1 MGSAFGQTP
10 AKLIEKYKAMPGAAY
25 ENTTKES
32 LEGLETEDSILS
44 AEDRAKLKKHFKK
57 SEQVQFQNIDEEML
71 AQINQDIKAMK
82 NHELLF
88 ETIRN
93 AGSESLEDSANLIRK
108 VVADILNPTIKMQ
121 CYGKVDGKMVSDLL
135 LRVEIWNTVALS
147 HIDTKI
153 DRDIWMKAM
162 EKSNFYASDN
172 EKAEKAESKEAVKAV
187 EKLTD
192 GIGNIVDIVRA
203 LFRAGREP
211 GKRIKRNQVYGNVL
225 KHVGG
230 ADKSGRLFH
239 RHPPVVDILRPDIA
253 ELLLA
258 FQIIFRHMF
267 HGDGCVFEVLY
278 LPPERIP
285 VLKPGVENNEDQ
297 YGSHNDHVDVYNE
310 SFFHA
315 LISGKRVKS

>member
-1 MGSAFGQTP
+1 MKQLLLSLTMLLCLGNAFGQTP

-32 LEGLETEDSILS
+32 LEGLEKEDSILS

-93 AGSESLEDSANLIRK
+93 AGSESLEDSANIVKQML
-108 VVADILNPTIKMQ
+108 ADFLNPSIKMQ

-135 LRVEIWNTVALS
+135 LCVEIWNTVALS
-147 HIDTKI
+147 YIDTKI

-187 EKLTD
+187 EKLAD
-192 GIGNIVDIVRA
+192 GIGNIVDM
-203 LFRAGREP
+203 
-211 GKRIKRNQVYGNVL
+211 K
-225 KHVGG
+225 
-230 ADKSGRLFH
+230 
-239 RHPPVVDILRPDIA
+239 DILKDV
-253 ELLLA
+253 EK
-258 FQIIFRHMF
+258 
-267 HGDGCVFEVLY
+267 GD
-278 LPPERIP
+278 
-285 VLKPGVENNEDQ
+285 
-297 YGSHNDHVDVYNE
+297 
-310 SFFHA
+310 A
-315 LISGKRVKS
+315 LIVINGEEHPELHSTKEASEYMKKHNIWFTHQTWVIGDAVKEKYPHTKKNVVIEFSREDEEQK